1 MPPSL
6 NVVLAAI
13 ATMGQNLLGSDDELH
28 NTPMMWGAVLIRRGT
43 MMPWVRHRRLWRP
56 QSPWVRPIAT
66 MGQNLLGSD
75 DEVDDTPTQGGYD
88 DVGGSF
94 DQVGC
99 SSSYIPYFFAR
110 CNVYIC
116 TYLYIFLIHQL
127 HGIPI

>member
-6 NVVLAAI
+6 NVVLAA
-13 ATMGQNLLGSDDELH
+13 
-28 NTPMMWGAVLIRRGT
+28 
-43 MMPWVRHRRLWRP
+43 
-56 QSPWVRPIAT
+56 IAT

-99 SSSYIPYFFAR
+99 SSSYSLFFF
-110 CNVYIC
+110 NV
-116 TYLYIFLIHQL
+116 
-127 HGIPI
+127 